1 MRGWG
6 HGQRHHHRASGLT
19 LDVGLVVRI
28 LLGLVA
34 ALVLYWT
41 GAALIR
47 NFASAPPP
55 DDEPKPLLP
64 VDIRYECLVCGA
76 EVTMTLA
83 PDGELPSAPRH
94 CMEPMNLV
102 ADATSE

>member
-1 MRGWG
+1 MPW
-6 HGQRHHHRASGLT
+6 
-19 LDVGLVVRI
+19 GLVFKIVI
-28 LLGLVA
+28 AVGA
-34 ALVLYWT
+34 ALVLYWI
-41 GAALIR
+41 GAAFVR
-47 NFASAPPP
+47 NLASAPPP
-55 DDEPKPLLP
+55 DDEPRPLLP

-94 CMEPMNLV
+94 CMEPMHLV